1 MEKLTAYT
9 NKLSTGKRINSASDD
24 ASGLQISTRMT
35 AQNNGNAQAIRNI
48 QDGISLLQTTDGSLA
63 TIQDMLQRAREL
75 SVQGKN
81 GTYSTEQKKSIEN
94 EIKQILEGVN
104 GITKT
109 TKFNGVP
116 LLTDGKSAHLSGVK
130 TDEQRVVIKD
140 VPVDTTA
147 GAKTTVEFW
156 MYWRGINDDTHET
169 QKVFGWDDRYNLY
182 MSDKDF
188 GINTGNTDRI
198 GLYTEDLVNKWV
210 HVAAVFVNGEVN
222 KDTVQMYING
232 EKVEMQDT
240 GTNTT
245 PSGVNRTVSSN
256 VHLGG
261 WGSSYTYDF
270 NGYIDELKIW
280 NGERTEDEIKEGK
293 HKTLTG
299 NEDNLLGYWKI
310 NDENITDESIHGNN
324 GELLN
329 DAAIGEG
336 VTEPVK
342 IHTGYSS
349 SNEDWVGLP
358 SISTNVL
365 NLENIDLEDPNILK
379 KIDKAIDTISEQRGY
394 LGAKINRY
402 EFKIDNLQNTIN
414 NTEAAQMRIEDLDM
428 AYAMSELAK
437 TDILAKSTQ
446 QMLKMNNQMYQQKME
461 MLIS

>member
-24 ASGLQISTRMT
+24 SSGLQISTRLT
-35 AQNNGNAQAIRNI
+35 AQSKGNSQSIRNI

-63 TIQDMLQRAREL
+63 TIQDMLQRVREL

-81 GTYSTEQKKSIEN
+81 GTYSDEQKVNIEN
-94 EIKQILEGVN
+94 EIKHILDGID

-109 TKFNGVP
+109 TNFNGIP
-116 LLTDGKSAHLSGVK
+116 LLTDGKSANLSGVS
-130 TDEQRVVIKD
+130 TEDQRVVIED

-156 MYWRGINDDTHET
+156 MYWRGINDDTHQT

-232 EKVEMQDT
+232 EKIEMEDT
-240 GTNTT
+240 GTLTT
-245 PSGVNRTVSSN
+245 PTGVNRTVSSN

-280 NGERTEDEIKEGK
+280 DGERTEQEIKEGQ
-293 HKTLTG
+293 HETLSG
-299 NEDNLLGYWKI
+299 DEESLLGYWKF
-310 NDENITDESIHGNN
+310 NDESIVDESIHGNN
-324 GELLN
+324 GQLLN
-329 DAAIGEG
+329 DAKIGEG

-349 SNEDWVGLP
+349 SNDDWAGLP
-358 SISTNVL
+358 SVSTKVL
-365 NLENIDLEDPNILK
+365 NLENIDLEDPELLK
-379 KIDKAIDTISEQRGY
+379 KIDMAINTLSEQRGS

-402 EFKIDNLQNTIN
+402 EFKIDNLHNTIN

-428 AYAMSELAK
+428 ASAMSGLAK
-437 TDILAKSTQ
+437 TEILMKSTQ
-446 QMLKMNNQMYQQKME
+446 QMLKMNNEMYQQKMQ